1 MSYPTGDERQADI
14 VRLTKAAVEA
24 AQAGRW
30 DIVIQCYQD
39 RGALLETVQAPV
51 PKADELLK
59 LDEQIRDRVHT
70 VQAVLVSLL
79 GESTAIRQR
88 LQGLQQRLGVQPSA
102 PVTVSMKA

>member
-1 MSYPTGDERQADI
+1 MNSTRENCQADI

-39 RGALLETVQAPV
+39 RGALLATEQALV

-88 LQGLQQRLGVQPSA
+88 LQDLQQRLGVQPSA